1 MSAMDTED
9 VRSSSQDFTKSKT
22 YAITDLFV
30 KSISALAIVA
40 LGVAGWRL
48 QSRDQQTR
56 TAFDEQERTERKY
69 LPTLRGIT
77 EVDLILGQISADF
90 VWPKHTKSELTR
102 EASLGTHLGY
112 FAGSLFFP
120 KGEEC
125 YVNVVTAQDNAA
137 GVAEPHTVRIP
148 AQLAVLMLADLM
160 RLAPFLQPYDKPGV
174 RVKVD
179 NGELVFWSAAEGI
192 LDNIALDERTVPA
205 WKQWLPPSG
214 MALHDL
220 YPEVDIDSLASD
232 IHMQLNQVAQE
243 LISRNPDVL
252 GPQYIKI
259 RDDVL
264 RSRHELVP
272 H

>member
-56 TAFDEQERTERKY
+56 TAIDEQERTERKY
-69 LPTLRGIT
+69 LPTLRRIT

-120 KGEEC
+120 KGEER
-125 YVNVVTAQDNAA
+125 YVKVVTAHDNAA
-137 GVAEPHTVRIP
+137 GVAEPHTVR
-148 AQLAVLMLADLM
+148 MLPCLVALCRAHDPLDWQTAFARRV
-160 RLAPFLQPYDKPGV
+160 RLPLRRG
-174 RVKVD
+174 
-179 NGELVFWSAAEGI
+179 
-192 LDNIALDERTVPA
+192 
-205 WKQWLPPSG
+205 
-214 MALHDL
+214 
-220 YPEVDIDSLASD
+220 
-232 IHMQLNQVAQE
+232 
-243 LISRNPDVL
+243 
-252 GPQYIKI
+252 
-259 RDDVL
+259 
-264 RSRHELVP
+264 RSRCARARASSSAGGTCRRRVGSLYRP
-272 H
+272 Q